1 METLYQ
7 RCCGLDVHKRTVVAC
22 VVTPGPDGQPIKV
35 IRTFGTMTSALVAL
49 AAWLAQHGVTHVALE
64 STGVYWKPVYAVL
77 EGQFTLLLVNA
88 QHVKQVPGRKTDAKD
103 CEWLADLLRH
113 GLLRPSF
120 VPERAQQELR
130 DLTRTRTKLVDE
142 RSAAVNRLQ
151 KVLEDANIKLGDVAT
166 NVMGVSGR
174 AMLEALVAGTTD
186 PEYLAD
192 LARGR
197 LRKKQA
203 QLEQALDGRV
213 NAHHR
218 VLLALHLGHVDSVE
232 VSIERLNQEIAER
245 VQPMEA
251 DLERLM
257 TIPGIGRRIAE
268 IIAAEVGLDMGRF
281 PSARHL
287 ASWAGMCPG
296 NDESAGKQRRGTTR
310 RGNPWLRRALAEAA
324 QASAR
329 TKDTAL
335 AQQYRRL
342 VVRRGQ
348 PKALVAVGHSILVIV
363 YHLLRDQEIYHEL
376 APERVADR
384 QRQQVERRALQQL
397 RDLGYAV
404 TLTPHEPQPQI
415 A

>member
-7 RCCGLDVHKRTVVAC
+7 HCCGLDVHKRTVVAC
-22 VVTPGPDGQPIKV
+22 VVTPGPDGRPMKA
-35 IRTFGTMTSALVAL
+35 IRTFGTMTPALLAL
-49 AAWLAQHGVTHVALE
+49 DAWLTQHGVTHIALE

-77 EGQFTLLLVNA
+77 EGHFTLLLVNA

-142 RSAAVNRLQ
+142 RSAVVNRLQ

-186 PEYLAD
+186 PEQLAE

-203 QLEQALDGRV
+203 QLEQALSGRV
-213 NAHHR
+213 SAHHR
-218 VLLALHLGHVDSVE
+218 VLLALHLAHIDSLE
-232 VSIERLNQEIAER
+232 ESIERLTQEIAER
-245 VQPMEA
+245 LRPVEA
-251 DLERLM
+251 ELTRLM

-281 PSARHL
+281 PSSRHL

-296 NDESAGKQRRGTTR
+296 NDESAGKQRRGKTR

-324 QASAR
+324 QAAAR
-329 TKDTAL
+329 TKTTQL

-363 YHLLRDQEIYHEL
+363 YHLLRDQETYHEL
-376 APERVADR
+376 APEWLADR
-384 QRQQVERRALQQL
+384 QRQRVERRALQQL
-397 RDLGYAV
+397 RALGYAV
-404 TLTPHEPQPQI
+404 TLAPREPQPDV